1 MSNPRIALH
10 LGAELIGAVSEVIGG
25 DANETLGAYAYV
37 VFQPLDDAFTEFN
50 MKLMTEDEIVEAVK
64 SDSSMH
70 IMTLPQG

>member
-1 MSNPRIALH
+1 MSNRIALH
-10 LGAELIGAVSEVIGG
+10 LGEDLIGAVSELIGG
-25 DANETLGAYAYV
+25 DANETLGGYAYV
-37 VFQPLDDAFTEFN
+37 VFEILDDTFTEFK